1 MAVPQIVLALTAAG
15 KLILATLK
23 TLPKGAKVLKK
34 IPPDLQQAMGNV
46 ALMSTPAVPAVV
58 SGLTS
63 KSKKKANA
71 AITAGLE
78 DKPKKKN
85 AKAKAKAN
93 AAITA
98 GLEDKPKKKNAKA
111 KGGLVRKT
119 KRSKK

>member
-1 MAVPQIVLALTAAG
+1 MAAPPIVLALTAAG
-15 KLILATLK
+15 KLILGAFTKK
-23 TLPKGAKVLKK
+23 TLPKGAKFVKK

-46 ALMSTPAVPAVV
+46 ALMSTPAVV

-85 AKAKAKAN
+85 
-93 AAITA
+93 T
-98 GLEDKPKKKNAKA
+98 KA

>member
-1 MAVPQIVLALTAAG
+1 MAVPPIVLALTAAG
-15 KLILATLK
+15 KLIFGALK

-46 ALMSTPAVPAVV
+46 ALVSTPAVV